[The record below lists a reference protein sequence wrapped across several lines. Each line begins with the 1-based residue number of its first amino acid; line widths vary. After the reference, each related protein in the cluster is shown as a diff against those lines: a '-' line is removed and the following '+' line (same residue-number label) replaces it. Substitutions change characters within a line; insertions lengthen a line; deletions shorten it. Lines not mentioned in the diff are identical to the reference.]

1 MSDNLIDIVKLA
13 IKQEFHLVA
22 DDVTLL
28 IEEKQPDAKC
38 KFVEIKLKKSMYYF
52 GFSLHKDREKGNND
66 PVYPFF
72 NPQCKGICS
81 KDDGILFLKK
91 SNKVYVLLIKMK
103 STNTEGYLQQLKA
116 AKSFVDFVLQRIKIF
131 NNQINIKVEFRG
143 LLFSCRQIPNE
154 GTTKKQKL
162 TFEDRNGLLVSENSG
177 NNTYYIQQFLEK
189 IDQILAKEKTQKKR
203 FLVSVCSFNQVDTI
217 KKVVR

>member
-72 NPQCKGICS
+72 NAQYEGICS
-81 KDDGILFLKK
+81 KDDGILFLQK
-91 SNKVYVLLIKMK
+91 SNKVYVLLIEMK
-103 STNTEGYLQQLKA
+103 STNTKGYLQQLKA
-116 AKSFVDFVLQRIKIF
+116 AKS
-131 NNQINIKVEFRG
+131 
-143 LLFSCRQIPNE
+143 LLILFY
-154 GTTKKQKL
+154 
-162 TFEDRNGLLVSENSG
+162 NGLK
-177 NNTYYIQQFLEK
+177 FL
-189 IDQILAKEKTQKKR
+189 
-203 FLVSVCSFNQVDTI
+203 TI
-217 KKVVR
+217 KSIRKLNLEDYYFHVVAHQMREHIKKKNLHLKIETVY

>member
-72 NPQCKGICS
+72 NAQYEGICS
-81 KDDGILFLKK
+81 KDDGILFLQK
-91 SNKVYVLLIKMK
+91 SNKVYVLLIEMK
-103 STNTEGYLQQLKA
+103 STNTKGYLQQLKA

-131 NNQINIKVEFRG
+131 NNQINTEVEFRG
-143 LLFSCRQIPNE
+143 LLFSCRRTPNE
-154 GTTKKQKL
+154 GTHKKEKL
-162 TFEDRNGLLVSENSG
+162 TFEDRNGLLVSENPG

-189 IDQILAKEKTQKKR
+189 ID
-203 FLVSVCSFNQVDTI
+203 
-217 KKVVR
+217 

>member
-13 IKQEFHLVA
+13 IKQDFHLVA

-52 GFSLHKDREKGNND
+52 GFSLHKDKGKGNND

-72 NPQCKGICS
+72 NPQYEGICS
-81 KDDGILFLKK
+81 KDDGILFLQK
-91 SNKVYVLLIKMK
+91 SNKVYVLLIEMK
-103 STNTEGYLQQLKA
+103 STNTKGYLKQLKA
-116 AKSFVDFVLQRIKIF
+116 AKSFVEFVLQRIKIF
-131 NNQINIKVEFRG
+131 NNQINTEVEFRG
-143 LLFSCRQIPNE
+143 LLFSCRRTPNE
-154 GTTKKQKL
+154 GTHKKQEITKQKL
-162 TFEDRNGLLVSENSG
+162 TFEDRNGLLVSENPG

-189 IDQILAKEKTQKKR
+189 ID
-203 FLVSVCSFNQVDTI
+203 
-217 KKVVR
+217 